1 MDSCLG
7 WIPTY
12 KASQNLDIY
21 LYMCQHWFLASL
33 QFRLSQTDWFI
44 LFSAAHLRMSWVIR
58 IQFYSRPLCLMKWMN
73 GTYLTV
79 TFLSDFPNSWICRSI
94 ITYLS
99 RGEYFTNWR
108 LVRVKRCSQAAIW
121 GWKSGAPV
129 YAHITAVSPPRP
141 LHLSLLHPPGLLW
154 QTHKCTS
161 PCPLYLSFYPFSAG
175 ERFPRV
181 VSDIII
187 NK

>member
-1 MDSCLG
+1 
-7 WIPTY
+7 
-12 KASQNLDIY
+12 
-21 LYMCQHWFLASL
+21 MCQNWFLASL

-58 IQFYSRPLCLMKWMN
+58 IQFYSRPLCLLKWMN
-73 GTYLTV
+73 GTKPV
-79 TFLSDFPNSWICRSI
+79 TFLSDLPNSWICRSI

-154 QTHKCTS
+154 QIHKYTNAHHPA
-161 PCPLYLSFYPFSAG
+161 PCFCHFILFQL
-175 ERFPRV
+175 
-181 VSDIII
+181 VSDFQELFQIL
-187 NK
+187 